1 MTSYVHPNI
10 VLKKLQQFCQNPLYI
25 SANFFIKNQIGKIS
39 QNSQMQV
46 KHWFWIENY
55 WKWHQWRKFWQIRKI
70 ARRRQHK
77 YINTKPP
84 TCKTNYW

>member
-10 VLKKLQQFCQNPLYI
+10 VLKNLQQFCQTPLYI

-46 KHWFWIENY
+46 KH
-55 WKWHQWRKFWQIRKI
+55 
-70 ARRRQHK
+70 
-77 YINTKPP
+77 
-84 TCKTNYW
+84 